1 MIACPHC
8 GGLIEHR
15 RSGPDHRRFF
25 AMVKAAYLNWPEG
38 HEFRPSSEEA
48 LRAYLLI
55 KAAGHTNVAKAEV
68 PPGYAESEEIR
79 ARYRSTV
86 EGICRAVVSEGAYF
100 ELRTGIDACEIVT
113 ARSIDYATVGRREF
127 GRIREAVEL
136 FLEDTLGVTAEQLL
150 REKAA

>member
-8 GGLIEHR
+8 GGIIEHG

-25 AMVKAAYLNWPEG
+25 AMVKAAYLNWPE
-38 HEFRPSSEEA
+38 HEYQPSSEEA

-55 KAAGHTNVAKAEV
+55 KAGHTNVAKAEV
-68 PPGYAESEEIR
+68 PPGYAESETVRTQYR
-79 ARYRSTV
+79 AVV
-86 EGICRAVVSEGAYF
+86 EGVCRAVVSEGRYF
-100 ELRTGIDACEIVT
+100 ELRTGPDAAEIVT

-136 FLEDTLGVTAEQLL
+136 FLEDALGVTADQLL
-150 REKAA
+150 RERAA